1 MVMYN
6 MKNIGK
12 SISSYRKNLGM
23 TQEELAEKLH
33 ISAQAVS
40 KWENGIGYP
49 DITLVPAISEALNIS
64 LNDLFGA
71 SDDID
76 TEEIPSEYEDL
87 NFVISNEKAA
97 IYSDKK
103 VSETG
108 DDGTVVFSDGST
120 ADLNTMTAVNRGTGE
135 IRIYNIDDIIERKL
149 RKKSSDGKCS
159 GVYDL
164 SLIHI

>member
-49 DITLVPAISEALNIS
+49 DITLVPAISEVLNIS

-76 TEEIPSEYEDL
+76 TEEIPS
-87 NFVISNEKAA
+87 
-97 IYSDKK
+97 
-103 VSETG
+103 
-108 DDGTVVFSDGST
+108 
-120 ADLNTMTAVNRGTGE
+120 
-135 IRIYNIDDIIERKL
+135 
-149 RKKSSDGKCS
+149 
-159 GVYDL
+159 
-164 SLIHI
+164 

>member
-1 MVMYN
+1 MYN

-49 DITLVPAISEALNIS
+49 DITLVPAISEVLNIS

-108 DDGTVVFSDGST
+108 DHGTVVFSDGST

-135 IRIYNIDDIIERKL
+135 IRIYDIDDIIERKL
-149 RKKSSDGKCS
+149 RKKK
-159 GVYDL
+159 L
-164 SLIHI
+164 

>member
-1 MVMYN
+1 MYN

-149 RKKSSDGKCS
+149 RKKALTANAAESTM
-159 GVYDL
+159 
-164 SLIHI
+164 I

>member
-1 MVMYN
+1 MYN

-108 DDGTVVFSDGST
+108 
-120 ADLNTMTAVNRGTGE
+120 R
-135 IRIYNIDDIIERKL
+135 
-149 RKKSSDGKCS
+149 
-159 GVYDL
+159 
-164 SLIHI
+164 

>member
-71 SDDID
+71 SDDVD
-76 TEEIPSEYEDL
+76 AEEIPSEYEDL

-103 VSETG
+103 VLETG
-108 DDGTVVFSDGST
+108 DGGTVVFSDGST

-135 IRIYNIDDIIERKL
+135 IRIYNIDDIIERRP
-149 RKKSSDGKCS
+149 RKKK
-159 GVYDL
+159 L
-164 SLIHI
+164 